1 METSLTAAADDR
13 LKHYEQKHAIRLHNS
28 DDRAYFDL
36 LHDVRETPAIE
47 DLNGDA
53 GVSISRASED
63 DAGDRFAFETT
74 ASPYEGE

>member
-1 METSLTAAADDR
+1 MSQETAAIAD
-13 LKHYEQKHAIRLHNS
+13 LLEHYGAKHAPRLADAN
-28 DDRAYFDL
+28 DRAYFDL

-63 DAGDRFAFETT
+63 DAGDVYERTRRVA
-74 ASPYEGE
+74 PYDI